1 MLLLQGQGVVGVLSR
16 DLPSA
21 PGSHING
28 GDVFFKATVEN
39 IHIILRLSLHLS
51 DFSVC
56 LFIYLLDVVYG
67 GFSQLLLIHS
77 PQILVVYNSNTHLIL
92 AAQG

>member
-39 IHIILRLSLHLS
+39 IHI
-51 DFSVC
+51 FYV
-56 LFIYLLDVVYG
+56 
-67 GFSQLLLIHS
+67 
-77 PQILVVYNSNTHLIL
+77 
-92 AAQG
+92 

>member
-1 MLLLQGQGVVGVLSR
+1 MCSLLRYSCKIVIARSAHLQLEILNVLLLQGQGVVGVLSR

-39 IHIILRLSLHLS
+39 IHI
-51 DFSVC
+51 FYV
-56 LFIYLLDVVYG
+56 
-67 GFSQLLLIHS
+67 
-77 PQILVVYNSNTHLIL
+77 
-92 AAQG
+92 

>member
-1 MLLLQGQGVVGVLSR
+1 MFITEIFLQDSNSQVCTSQLEILNVLLLQGQGVVGVLSR

-39 IHIILRLSLHLS
+39 IHI
-51 DFSVC
+51 FYV
-56 LFIYLLDVVYG
+56 
-67 GFSQLLLIHS
+67 
-77 PQILVVYNSNTHLIL
+77 
-92 AAQG
+92 